1 MTLRKSH
8 GGFVLKK
15 LTIAIISIIL
25 FVLPFTAFAAPYT
38 DGANY
43 FVVDIPEEAG
53 LYYYTPAGSNM
64 DEELLNAVNPD
75 NKDVQFS
82 ICYYTPDN
90 AFAYSVKMIAEPL
103 STYVASDTSAS
114 EESASPSNDS
124 APVPEITDISQ
135 LTQGQLD
142 QIVSTK
148 KAEYGADYS
157 FSNYSTESLNG
168 KQALTLQGGL
178 TGDDTLTTKIYF
190 IISNNQLYTVTAIY
204 KNDAGNTYGTAV
216 SGIMN
221 TLQFSDAV
229 PATATTPEPTATA
242 SALPTVTATATASV
256 MPASQPAPTEENFFS
271 SIGAKLQN
279 AYNNDPYFFLY
290 VVGIM
295 VIVAIIII
303 LIILLKS
310 RKQKALR
317 NLNISRPEEKDQAAE
332 STSPV
337 SAAGETSDVSSR
349 LENEQKNSGLSRDM
363 QNRPYG
369 DISKYVPQQDERTIA
384 PSQEQTPPSSLHTEE
399 SRMETPSSGARI
411 PHVGSR
417 VERNRQKKKKKGR

>member
-1 MTLRKSH
+1 M
-8 GGFVLKK
+8 KK

-38 DGANY
+38 DDANY

-64 DEELLNAVNPD
+64 GEELLNAVNPD

-124 APVPEITDISQ
+124 APVQEITDISQ

-256 MPASQPAPTEENFFS
+256 VPASQPAPTEENFFS

-295 VIVAIIII
+295 VTVAIIII

-349 LENEQKNSGLSRDM
+349 LENEQKNPGLSRDM

-369 DISKYVPQQDERTIA
+369 DIGKYAPPQDQRPVDSVPEQAPPTSQRADENRA
-384 PSQEQTPPSSLHTEE
+384 
-399 SRMETPSSGARI
+399 ETPSTPSSNTRV